1 MKERGFTLIELL
13 VVIAIIAV
21 LAAMLFPVF
30 ARARAKAE
38 QTACLS
44 NLKEL
49 ALATTMYCDDYD
61 DFYPISWNTT
71 ANLGFNWSA
80 AIYPYVKN
88 LQVYNCPASGHNA
101 LWSPIGSGF
110 GANANLLES
119 DYGENPCLGSIG
131 SSNGCAPGQHWF
143 LAITQG
149 AVQHPSSMIMLFGTN
164 TPAFTFTNPDDGGT
178 PNLETR
184 HFNGGDVAYC
194 DGHAQW
200 LSQPVL
206 YATDGSAGWDN
217 N

>member
-1 MKERGFTLIELL
+1 M
-13 VVIAIIAV
+13 IAIISV

-38 QTACLS
+38 QTACES

-61 DFYPISWNTT
+61 DTYPISWNTT
-71 ANLGFNWSA
+71 ANLGFNWST
-80 AIYPYVKN
+80 AIYSYVKN
-88 LQVYNCPASGHNA
+88 LQVYNCPASGHTA
-101 LWSPIGSGF
+101 LWSAVGSGF
-110 GANANLLES
+110 GRYANVLQA
-119 DYGENPCLGSIG
+119 DYGENGCLGSMG
-131 SSNGCAPGQHWF
+131 GGNGCGPGANHW
-143 LAITQG
+143 LWPITQG
-149 AVQHPSSMIMLFGTN
+149 AVQHPSSMIMIFGTN
-164 TPAFTFTNPDDGGT
+164 APAFTFTNPDAPGT

-184 HFNGGDVAYC
+184 HFSGGNVAFC
-194 DGHAQW
+194 DGHADW